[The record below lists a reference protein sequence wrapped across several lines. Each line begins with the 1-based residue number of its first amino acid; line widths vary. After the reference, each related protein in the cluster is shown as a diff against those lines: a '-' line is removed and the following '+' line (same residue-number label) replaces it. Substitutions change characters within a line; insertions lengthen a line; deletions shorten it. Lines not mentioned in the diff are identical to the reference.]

1 LKDVKFDA
9 DVPKFASVHSFPNQT
24 YKMSAAEKDPN
35 FYNILNNKLSI
46 ERTKLSNERTF
57 LAYLRTA
64 VTLFGAGVTIIQLKM
79 LKELYE
85 FGIACLVATP
95 IVLGFAIFRFL
106 YNRKRFNRLFEL
118 YDDDLEI

>member
-1 LKDVKFDA
+1 
-9 DVPKFASVHSFPNQT
+9 
-24 YKMSAAEKDPN
+24 MSAAEKDPN

-95 IVLGFAIFRFL
+95 FVLGFAIFRFL
-106 YNRKRFNRLFEL
+106 YNRKRFNRLFKL